1 MIASNHPLHRFF
13 RARRR
18 MSLSERAAV
27 LTIVSASIGVTM
39 SFVHGGDFAAECA
52 ATDAGLIA
60 VRAAILGVPAR
71 LGYRADVGEIPHSI
85 HDLFDPASL
94 LLPLHAF
101 DPATGRGWH
110 GPYLRDGVRI
120 DVRKAHCSFS
130 DDSCGS
136 GRFING
142 LANGDMGVLD
152 GFRHHAPE
160 CTNSD
165 AERYCR
171 NPIVLQIPCDDKN
184 RNGAC
189 GDREDMWLPGNAR
202 LVSAGPDGVL
212 ETALTDYNAGS
223 RGDDRVLYLQMG
235 DPGGGNR
242 KCK

>member
-1 MIASNHPLHRFF
+1 
-13 RARRR
+13 

-27 LTIVSASIGVTM
+27 LAIVSAATGVTM
-39 SFVHGGDFAAECA
+39 SFVRGIDFAAECA
-52 ATDAGLIA
+52 ATDASLIA
-60 VRAAILGVPAR
+60 IRAAILGVPDR
-71 LGYRADVGEIPHSI
+71 LGYRADVGELPRSI
-85 HDLFDPASL
+85 RDLFDPAA
-94 LLPLHAF
+94 LPPRLRTA
-101 DPATGRGWH
+101 DPEAGRGWR
-110 GPYLRDGVRI
+110 GPYLADGVRI

-130 DDSCGS
+130 DDSCNS
-136 GRFING
+136 RRFING
-142 LANGDMGVLD
+142 LANGDTGVLD

-189 GDREDMWLPGNAR
+189 GDIEDMWLPGNAR

-212 ETALTDYNAGS
+212 ETALADYNAGR